1 MALAIGVIAAAV
13 LVSLALP
20 ASAHST
26 TITGDTV
33 CFNGEH
39 IVTWHI
45 KNSSQTTNL
54 LMTIVSV
61 EAQIGSTSYP
71 VTGYSSP
78 VAKGATTDGTTTVP
92 GGVTGTITATVH
104 VNWPDGITDDDDAS
118 VTLQDNCVGTT
129 TTTTTVPETTTTT
142 TVPETTTTVAG
153 TTTIA
158 TTTTTT
164 TVPETTTTTT
174 VPDTTTTVA
183 GTTTIATTTTTTVP
197 ETTTTTTV
205 PDTTTTV
212 PETTTTEGPTTT
224 VMGTTT
230 IFTTTSTS
238 PPITTPITDLGST
251 VPTVVDQATTTTVAG
266 STELPRT
273 GSSSGYPMFF
283 GLSCLA
289 GGALLLIRHRR
300 NWIR

>member
-1 MALAIGVIAAAV
+1 MALVIGVIAAAV

-61 EAQIGSTSYP
+61 DAQIGSTSYP

-78 VAKGATTDGTTTVP
+78 VAKGATTDGTSTVP

-164 TVPETTTTTT
+164 VPETTTTTT
-174 VPDTTTTVA
+174 VPETTTTVA
-183 GTTTIATTTTTTVP
+183 GTTTIATTTTTTTTVP
-197 ETTTTTTV
+197 ETTTTEGPT
-205 PDTTTTV
+205 TTTTV

-224 VMGTTT
+224 VLGTTV
-230 IFTTTSTS
+230 FATTTTAG
-238 PPITTPITDLGST
+238 PTTTTPINDLGST
-251 VPTVVDQATTTTVAG
+251 VPATVVDQATTTTVAG
-266 STELPRT
+266 AAELPRT
-273 GSSSGYPMFF
+273 GSSSYPMFI
-283 GLSCLA
+283 GLSFLA
-289 GGALLLIRHRR
+289 GGALLLIRRR

>member
-1 MALAIGVIAAAV
+1 MALATCVLAAAV
-13 LVSLALP
+13 FVALALP

-61 EAQIGSTSYP
+61 DAQIGSTSYP

-78 VAKGATTDGTTTVP
+78 VAKGATTDGTSTVP

-164 TVPETTTTTT
+164 TTVPETTTTEG
-174 VPDTTTTVA
+174 P
-183 GTTTIATTTTTTVP
+183 TTTTTVP

-205 PDTTTTV
+205 PETTTTI

-224 VMGTTT
+224 VLGTTT
-230 IFTTTSTS
+230 IFTTTCGDKIS
-238 PPITTPITDLGST
+238 
-251 VPTVVDQATTTTVAG
+251 AG
-266 STELPRT
+266 RLP
-273 GSSSGYPMFF
+273 
-283 GLSCLA
+283 
-289 GGALLLIRHRR
+289 
-300 NWIR
+300 

>member
-1 MALAIGVIAAAV
+1 MALLTGVIAAAV

-39 IVTWHI
+39 LVTWHI
-45 KNSSQTTNL
+45 KNSSVSTNL

-61 EAQIGSTSYP
+61 DAHIGSTSYP

-78 VAKGATTDGTTTVP
+78 VAKGATTDGTSTVP

-104 VNWPDGITDDDDAS
+104 VNWPDGITDDDTAS
-118 VTLQDNCVGTT
+118 VTLVDNCVGT

-164 TVPETTTTTT
+164 VPETTTTTT
-174 VPDTTTTVA
+174 VP
-183 GTTTIATTTTTTVP
+183 
-197 ETTTTTTV
+197 E
-205 PDTTTTV
+205 TTTTV

-224 VMGTTT
+224 VLGTTT
-230 IFTTTSTS
+230 IFTTTSTGG
-238 PPITTPITDLGST
+238 PTTTTPITDLGST
-251 VPTVVDQATTTTVAG
+251 VPTVVGQATTTTVGG
-266 STELPRT
+266 STQLPRT
-273 GSSSGYPMFF
+273 GSNSGYPMFF
-283 GLSCLA
+283 GLSCLG
-289 GGALLLIRHRR
+289 GGALLLIRRRR

>member
-1 MALAIGVIAAAV
+1 MALATGVLAAAV
-13 LVSLALP
+13 FVLLALP

-61 EAQIGSTSYP
+61 DAQIGSTTYP

-164 TVPETTTTTT
+164 VPETTTTTT
-174 VPDTTTTVA
+174 VP
-183 GTTTIATTTTTTVP
+183 
-197 ETTTTTTV
+197 E
-205 PDTTTTV
+205 TTTTV

-224 VMGTTT
+224 VLGTTT
-230 IFTTTSTS
+230 IFTTTSAGPNPTT
-238 PPITTPITDLGST
+238 TTPISDLGST

>member
-1 MALAIGVIAAAV
+1 MALLTGVIAAAV

-39 IVTWHI
+39 LVTWHI
-45 KNSSQTTNL
+45 KNSSVSTNL

-61 EAQIGSTSYP
+61 DAHVGATSYP

-78 VAKGATTDGTTTVP
+78 VAKGATTDGTSTVP

-104 VNWPDGITDDDDAS
+104 VNWPDGITDDDTAS
-118 VTLQDNCVGTT
+118 VTLQDNCVGT

-164 TVPETTTTTT
+164 VPETTTTTT
-174 VPDTTTTVA
+174 VP
-183 GTTTIATTTTTTVP
+183 
-197 ETTTTTTV
+197 E
-205 PDTTTTV
+205 TTTTV

-224 VMGTTT
+224 VLGTT
-230 IFTTTSTS
+230 IFATTTTAG
-238 PPITTPITDLGST
+238 PTTTTPITDLGST
-251 VPTVVDQATTTTVAG
+251 VPATVVDQATTTTVAG
-266 STELPRT
+266 AAELPRT
-273 GSSSGYPMFF
+273 GSSSYPMFI
-283 GLSCLA
+283 GLSFLA
-289 GGALLLIRHRR
+289 GGALLLIRRR

>member
-1 MALAIGVIAAAV
+1 MALLAAVIAAVA
-13 LVSLALP
+13 LVALAMP

-39 IVTWHI
+39 LVTWHI
-45 KNSSQTTNL
+45 KNSSVSTNL

-61 EAQIGSTSYP
+61 DAHIGSTSYS

-78 VAKGATTDGTTTVP
+78 VAKGATTDGTSTVP

-104 VNWPDGITDDDDAS
+104 VNWPDGITDDDTAS
-118 VTLQDNCVGTT
+118 VTLVDNCVGTT
-129 TTTTTVPETTTTT
+129 TTTTTLPETTTTT

-164 TVPETTTTTT
+164 VPETTTTTT
-174 VPDTTTTVA
+174 VP
-183 GTTTIATTTTTTVP
+183 
-197 ETTTTTTV
+197 E
-205 PDTTTTV
+205 TTTTV

-224 VMGTTT
+224 VMGTTV
-230 IFTTTSTS
+230 FATTTTAG
-238 PPITTPITDLGST
+238 PTTTTPISDLGST
-251 VPTVVDQATTTTVAG
+251 VPATVVDQATTTTVAG
-266 STELPRT
+266 
-273 GSSSGYPMFF
+273 
-283 GLSCLA
+283 A
-289 GGALLLIRHRR
+289 
-300 NWIR
+300 

>member
-1 MALAIGVIAAAV
+1 MALLAGVIAAVA

-33 CFNGEH
+33 CFNGDH
-39 IVTWHI
+39 LVTWHI
-45 KNSSQTTNL
+45 KNSSVSTNL

-61 EAQIGSTSYP
+61 DAHIGSTSYS

-78 VAKGATTDGTTTVP
+78 VAKGATTDGTSTVP

-104 VNWPDGITDDDDAS
+104 VSWPDGITDDDTAS
-118 VTLQDNCVGTT
+118 VTLVDNCVGTT
-129 TTTTTVPETTTTT
+129 TTTTLPETTTTT

-164 TVPETTTTTT
+164 VPE
-174 VPDTTTTVA
+174 
-183 GTTTIATTTTTTVP
+183 
-197 ETTTTTTV
+197 
-205 PDTTTTV
+205 TTTTV

-224 VMGTTT
+224 VLGTTT
-230 IFTTTSTS
+230 IFTTTSTGG
-238 PPITTPITDLGST
+238 PTTTTPITNLGST
-251 VPTVVDQATTTTVAG
+251 VPTVVGQATTTTVGG
-266 STELPRT
+266 SAQLPRT

-289 GGALLLIRHRR
+289 GGALLLISHRR
-300 NWIR
+300 SWIR